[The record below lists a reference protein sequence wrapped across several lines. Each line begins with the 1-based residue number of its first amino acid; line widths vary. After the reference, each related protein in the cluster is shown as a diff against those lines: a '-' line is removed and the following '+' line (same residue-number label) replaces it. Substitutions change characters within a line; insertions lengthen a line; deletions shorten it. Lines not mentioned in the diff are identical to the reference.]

1 MVTALGKTMFTFDVD
16 VNAPDVYGAVPLL
29 VTAEGVTATF
39 HAVEAPALPVA
50 SVNVAT
56 AGAVAPTE
64 P

>member
-1 MVTALGKTMFTFDVD
+1 MFTFDVD

-39 HAVEAPALPVA
+39 HDVEAPALPVA